1 MRLPRSSYGIA
12 AIVVGLGLGAVG
24 FLPLFGGPGYEQS
37 LATGLIVPGAAA
49 IATAVDAATAPSVT
63 RTPLASVGRGV
74 LAGLGLAALS
84 LVTALLHG
92 ARIGICEWWGALG
105 YFAFTAAAGSIV
117 GGVWGAV
124 AGELVAALER
134 RGRIVKPRRVKTI
147 AVLLALMGPLGGVV
161 VSLYRF
167 FTSPMIFAFDPFVG
181 YFSGTL
187 YDTVIDAGNALLTY
201 RLGSLAT
208 VVAVA
213 LFASVLERRSD
224 APFGVVLD
232 LRSTPTRARA
242 ALGLVCALASAGTIV
257 FGTKLNHFHTPDS
270 IAKDLGGEKH
280 GVRCDVIYPST
291 TREQEAKLLVKDCDE
306 ELAMVEKALGAKGP
320 ARVKAYFFR
329 DAEDKKRLMGAAH
342 TYIAKPWREEVYL
355 QMLGYPHPVLGHEL
369 AHVVAGSFG
378 QGPFRVAGSLGG
390 LIPNPGLIE
399 GVAVMASPDDED
411 LTDAQWALA
420 MKRIGILPKMQKVF
434 SLSFLGESSSKSYT
448 LAGAFITWMGER
460 YGMEVV
466 RKWFGGGD
474 VEALTGKSWAALD
487 QEFESDLEKMGLPGE
502 AESFARAKFAR
513 PGIFGRKCPHV
524 VDALRHEAD
533 VCRDTQRYAK
543 AIELYREVIEKDPND
558 FASRRDVANV
568 ERRHGD
574 REKGRA
580 ALEEMARADDK
591 KVPRTWRD
599 RAEEALADAELID
612 GSFDSAATRYEALTA
627 RTVDEDAARTF
638 EVKALGARDPSARP
652 AVKALLLGDQ
662 KHGSDIF
669 LGGVELGVW
678 KTATPSAL
686 VSYLIGRNLI
696 GRGFYEEGV
705 RHLDDALAGK
715 LPTPR
720 VARETIRQRAIAACA
735 LGELDALARMR
746 RMIEGPFTAPADG
759 GLGDPFK
766 GASGGRRESTLRMIA
781 RCSAR

>member
-1 MRLPRSSYGIA
+1 MRRIPRGPYAVA
-12 AIVVGLGLGAVG
+12 AAVVGVGLGAIG
-24 FLPLFGGPGYEQS
+24 FLPLFGGPGYEHS

-49 IATAVDAATAPSVT
+49 IATAVDAAAADTST

-74 LAGLGLAALS
+74 LAGVGLAILALF
-84 LVTALLHG
+84 TALLHG

-105 YFAFTAAAGSIV
+105 YFAITAAMGSIV
-117 GGVWGAV
+117 GGTWGAV
-124 AGELVAALER
+124 VGELVAAMAR
-134 RGRIVKPRRVKTI
+134 RGRVVKPRRIKTL
-147 AVLLALMGPLGGVV
+147 AVLFALAGPLGGVV

-167 FTSPMIFAFDPFVG
+167 FTAPMIFAFDPFVG

-187 YDTVIDAGNALLTY
+187 YDTVIDAGTPMLTY

-208 VVAVA
+208 ITAVA
-213 LFASVLERRSD
+213 LFASVLERRD
-224 APFGVVLD
+224 DVPFGLVLD
-232 LRSTPTRARA
+232 LRSPSTRARA
-242 ALGLVCALASAGTIV
+242 AIGLACALVSAGTIV
-257 FGTKLNHFHTPDS
+257 FGTSLNHFHTPAS
-270 IAKDLGGEKH
+270 IAKDLGAEKH
-280 GVRCDVIYPST
+280 GPRCDVIYPAT
-291 TREQEAKLLVKDCDE
+291 TREQEANLLLKDCE
-306 ELAMVEKALGAKGP
+306 EDLAMVEKNLGAKGP

-355 QMLGYPHPVLGHEL
+355 QVMGYPHPILGHEL

-378 QGPFRVAGSLGG
+378 RGPFRIAGELGG

-399 GVAVMASPDDED
+399 GVAVAASPDDED

-420 MKRIGILPKMQKVF
+420 MKRIGILPKMERVF

-448 LAGAFITWMGER
+448 LAGAFITWVGEK
-460 YGMEVV
+460 YGMETV

-474 VEALTGKSWAALD
+474 IEALTGKKWPALD
-487 QEFESDLEKMGLPGE
+487 AEFEADLEKMGLPKE

-513 PGIFGRKCPHV
+513 PGLFGRKCPHV

-533 VCRDTQRYAK
+533 VCRDTQRFAK
-543 AIELYREVIEKDPND
+543 AIDLYREVIGKDPND
-558 FASRRDVANV
+558 FASRREVANV

-580 ALEEMARADDK
+580 ALEEMAKADEK

-599 RAEEALADAELID
+599 RAEEALADAEFVD
-612 GSFDSAATRYEALTA
+612 GNYDAAAARYEALAT

-638 EVKALGARDPSARP
+638 EVKTLGARDPSARP
-652 AVKALLLGDQ
+652 AVQALLLGDQ

-669 LGGVELGVW
+669 LGGVALGVW
-678 KTATPSAL
+678 KATTPNAL
-686 VSYLIGRNLI
+686 VSYLVGRNLVS
-696 GRGFYEEGV
+696 RGFYEDGEK
-705 RHLDDALAGK
+705 HLDDALAGT

-720 VARETIRQRAIAACA
+720 VARETIRQRVVAACA
-735 LGELDALARMR
+735 LGEKEMLTKLRAK
-746 RMIEGPFTAPADG
+746 IEGPD
-759 GLGDPFK
+759 DPFK
-766 GASGGRRESTLRMIA
+766 GASGGRRESTLRTID
-781 RCSAR
+781 RCAASR